1 MGVHEVSLRNLSKP
15 RDHTLM
21 TTQLDHSKQKRAPLR
36 LLAMLVALLL
46 VAAACGSDGDTIK
59 LSQDDVAPATG
70 GGIEVDSD
78 AVDEL
83 VNFTFDDFAGESM
96 SFADLPDGPV
106 VLNFF
111 ASWCPTCI
119 AEMPDFETVHQNFAG
134 DVTFLG
140 LATQDR
146 VESAVQLVEQTGI
159 TYQVGND
166 QNGDIFSLFGG
177 LGMPTTV
184 FIDGEGKVAKVHTG
198 VLDVDSLTDSIND
211 DLLS

>member
-1 MGVHEVSLRNLSKP
+1 MGVHEVSPRNLSKP
-15 RDHTLM
+15 RDHILM

-36 LLAMLVALLL
+36 LLAMLVALVL
-46 VAAACGSDGDTIK
+46 VAVACGSDGGTIK

-70 GGIEVDSD
+70 GGVEVDSD

-83 VNFTFDDFAGESM
+83 VTFTFDDFEGESM

-146 VESAVQLVEQTGI
+146 VESAVRLVEQTGI

-184 FIDGEGKVAKVHTG
+184 FIDAEGKVAKVHTG
-198 VLDVDSLTDSIND
+198 VLDVESLTDSIND